1 MTWNSFYVILTQHFI
16 TPMGHYLVDLIKTT
30 KSKGFTQS
38 TDPSAIIIT
47 HFWWSQVIVHVQGT
61 EITFNHVLC
70 NILCIPLCL
79 DHVDMYV
86 TFIESS
92 YSQEIIC
99 SLHSLPSNTLDW
111 KIGWLNRLI
120 DFVLEWL
127 IYWLINW
134 VID

>member
-1 MTWNSFYVILTQHFI
+1 MTWNSFSVILTQHFI

-38 TDPSAIIIT
+38 TDSSAIIIT

-61 EITFNHVLC
+61 EKTFNHVLC
-70 NILCIPLCL
+70 NILCIPMCL
-79 DHVDMYV
+79 DHVDMYI
-86 TFIESS
+86 TFIESL

-99 SLHSLPSNTLDW
+99 SLHSLPKSDWLIDW

-120 DFVLEWL
+120 DLCLTDWFIDWL
-127 IYWLINW
+127 TE
-134 VID
+134 